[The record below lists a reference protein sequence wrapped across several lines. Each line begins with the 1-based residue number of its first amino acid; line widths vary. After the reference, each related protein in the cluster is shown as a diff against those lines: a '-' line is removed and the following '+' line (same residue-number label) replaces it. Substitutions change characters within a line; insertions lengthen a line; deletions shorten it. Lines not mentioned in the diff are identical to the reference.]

1 MQKSLHINLSEEKL
15 KELKS
20 HCALNGI
27 TMKDLLLEL
36 IAEYL
41 NKIEDQNKES
51 RERELKFWKK
61 VLQDTEEEYEG
72 WEEDQLRAKRKIE
85 ELEK

>member
-1 MQKSLHINLSEEKL
+1 MNKSLHINLSEEKL

-36 IAEYL
+36 IEEYL
-41 NKIEDQNKES
+41 KKNK
-51 RERELKFWKK
+51 
-61 VLQDTEEEYEG
+61 
-72 WEEDQLRAKRKIE
+72 
-85 ELEK
+85 